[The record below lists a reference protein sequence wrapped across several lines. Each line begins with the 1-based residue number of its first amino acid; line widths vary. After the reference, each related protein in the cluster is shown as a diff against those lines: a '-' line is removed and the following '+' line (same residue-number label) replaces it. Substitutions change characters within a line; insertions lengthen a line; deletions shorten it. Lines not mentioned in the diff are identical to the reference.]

1 MFSKKMK
8 QVNKAHVITSSMW
21 SGVIQ
26 VIEVRDAPPFS
37 SSNLTPQ
44 FGYRSDTD
52 TRTPFLNII
61 IIITTVIIVVVED
74 VYGYVRVR

>member
-8 QVNKAHVITSSMW
+8 QVNKAHVITSS

-37 SSNLTPQ
+37 SSNLTPE
-44 FGYRSDTD
+44 FGYCPDTGILLLSLQLLLLLLLKMCMV
-52 TRTPFLNII
+52 T
-61 IIITTVIIVVVED
+61 
-74 VYGYVRVR
+74 

>member
-8 QVNKAHVITSSMW
+8 QVNKAHVITSS

-37 SSNLTPQ
+37 SSNLTPE
-44 FGYRSDTD
+44 FGYRPDTD